1 MGCDPKLK
9 SVVLALTRSLSR
21 LLTRAGLDAR
31 EFAELAK
38 LGYVEAVRDDYGRAD
53 HPASISQTAR
63 ITGLSRAEVKR
74 LLEDVKPK
82 DLPPIATSSAE
93 GIALH
98 YWYSDPDYLDDTG
111 EPASIAYGPGKGS
124 FLALVARHL
133 DDHDPEQ
140 LLQRLQDA
148 GCVELREDGRL
159 GALKR
164 NFSDP
169 DAVPMALAS
178 VESLAATMVHNSMK
192 QEEPSLLQRTVYSHT
207 IDPADL
213 LKVRRLLR
221 DKAANF
227 CEEVDDLFMG
237 LEVDDARNARE
248 AAEANLITSGL
259 GVYYYEKPTE

>member
-1 MGCDPKLK
+1 MGCDPNLQ

-31 EFAELAK
+31 EFSELAK
-38 LGYVEAVRDDYGRAD
+38 LGYVEAVRDDYGRVD
-53 HPASISQTAR
+53 RPASISQTAR
-63 ITGLSRAEVKR
+63 VTGLSRAEVKR
-74 LLEDVKPK
+74 LLEDVKQT

-93 GIALH
+93 GVTLH
-98 YWYSDPDYLDDTG
+98 YWYSDPDYLDDQG
-111 EPASIAYGPGKGS
+111 EPASISFGPGKGS
-124 FLALVARHL
+124 FRDLVARYL
-133 DDHDPEQ
+133 DDDDPEQ
-140 LLQRLQDA
+140 LLQRLQEA
-148 GCVELREDGRL
+148 GCVELKEDGQI

-178 VESLAATMVHNSMK
+178 VESLAATMVHNSLK

-213 LKVRRLLR
+213 MRVRRLLR

-237 LEVDDARNARE
+237 LEVDDAKSTRE
-248 AAEANLITSGL
+248 AADANLITSGL